1 MLSGASHL
9 SMFEDE
15 DPGEGTDRV
24 VQRRWMEK
32 GVQPLEVGWIEE
44 FTKGVPAMGD
54 TPRYKAKV
62 IACRCGSF

>member
-9 SMFEDE
+9 SMFEAQDS
-15 DPGEGTDRV
+15 GEGTDRV

-44 FTKGVPAMGD
+44 FTKGIPAMGD
-54 TPRYKAKV
+54 TPRHKAKV
-62 IACRCGSF
+62 IDRKSVV